1 MKLTTLQE
9 RIANAEAK
17 IAKKRNTIEKK
28 TALIA
33 KKRAN
38 MDKVAE
44 SDKWWAESEISI
56 LTEDIER
63 GGKEIKAIEKSLEDY
78 RKQLAGEM
86 EREALI
92 TELPTNLKRMQRE
105 LVERWDA
112 WDIKHR
118 EVTKDIYCKMEYREF
133 VKKYGY
139 SAYEEM
145 YLTDEQIHNANE
157 RDARALILNLIYRV
171 KDHVGEI
178 TDWSNIR
185 ATAGTCG
192 CTVLNGWVE
201 GTQGRCMIESI
212 EAGGWNIQ
220 RLHIRVLVKDYN

>member
-38 MDKVAE
+38 MDKVAD
-44 SDKWWAESEISI
+44 SDKWWAECEIEH

-105 LVERWDA
+105 LVEKWDA

-118 EVTKDIYCKMEYREF
+118 EVMRDNFNRMEYKEF
-133 VKKYGY
+133 INRFGW
-139 SAYEEM
+139 SAREEM

-185 ATAGTCG
+185 AEQGTCG
-192 CTVLNGWVE
+192 WTVLNGWVE
-201 GTQGRCMIESI
+201 GTQGRCMVESI

-220 RLHIRVLVKDYN
+220 KFHIRVLVKDYN